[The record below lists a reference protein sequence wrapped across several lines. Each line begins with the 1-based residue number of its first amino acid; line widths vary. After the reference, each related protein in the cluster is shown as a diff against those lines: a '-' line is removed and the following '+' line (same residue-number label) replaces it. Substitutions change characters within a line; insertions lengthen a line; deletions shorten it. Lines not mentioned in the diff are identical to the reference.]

1 MVNKAYSPMT
11 LAELSRN
18 LCVSPTDDLR
28 WTDVMEFLEEYRH
41 ESPTTRQGL
50 LAQTPEESAEPKW
63 DVFLGAL
70 AEHLAIGDSQPIP
83 AWACS
88 RQYSWCGRAWFV
100 SDLPTARVWALA
112 HSPAAFRARGIFLHP
127 DDLVPA

>member
-1 MVNKAYSPMT
+1 
-11 LAELSRN
+11 
-18 LCVSPTDDLR
+18 VSPTDDLR

-41 ESPTTRQGL
+41 ESPATRQAL

-70 AEHLAIGDSQPIP
+70 AEHLAIGDTQPVP

-88 RQYSWCGRAWFV
+88 DQYSWCGRAWFV
-100 SDLPTARVWALA
+100 SDLPTAGLGPCTFARSVPRSW
-112 HSPAAFRARGIFLHP
+112 HFSPSRRPRPGIVSTPMEPSDGYLSKT
-127 DDLVPA
+127 

>member
-1 MVNKAYSPMT
+1 MANKVYMPMT
-11 LAELSRN
+11 LAGLSKN
-18 LCVSPTDDLR
+18 LRSSKTEDLR

-41 ESPTTRQGL
+41 ESPGTRQQL
-50 LAQTPEESAEPKW
+50 LAQTPEESVDPKW

-70 AEHLAIGDSQPIP
+70 AEHLALVDEGPVP
-83 AWACS
+83 PWACVS
-88 RQYSWCGRAWFV
+88 QYSWSGKAWFV